1 MGSATLT
8 PAGPFVAGSYAELT
22 LVYTAGTFGIDDTGM
37 LKISWRTTSD
47 MSKPQFDKPQAA
59 NFTTVEASNGAKLEV
74 WFDRLNIRPFANTL
88 LVRVGSGY
96 LRAGDTLTVR
106 LGDRRRGSP
115 GFRLQTNVEA
125 NVGLK
130 TSVDAFATYEFCELP
145 GQPVFDLVPGPGINW
160 KAILPSLAVVGEPFR
175 LAIVVEDRWGN
186 PTTDAHQDFELVPSR
201 PVQGLPA
208 RIEIRNGDGPR
219 VIDNL
224 VLDAEGDLEL
234 RLMAKGEELARAN
247 PMRAVNAA
255 PLRRYWGDLHGQS
268 GETIGMGSAEAY
280 FRYAR
285 DVAFIDMVGH
295 QGNDFQI
302 TDDFWNKLNRLT
314 AEFDAPGKIRLPAGI
329 RVVGQHRHGWRPQ
342 RLLSPRRPPDPP
354 FIAHSGRGSDLDR
367 GHPYGGPAF
376 PCARRRGCDC
386 YRPCRRA
393 LCRPE
398 ICP

>member
-88 LVRVGSGY
+88 LVRVGRGY

-145 GQPVFDLVPGPGINW
+145 GQPVFDLVPGPGVNW
-160 KAILPSLAVVGEPFR
+160 KAILPSLAMVGEPFR

-234 RLMAKGEELARAN
+234 RLMAEGEELARGEC
-247 PMRAVNAA
+247 RSAA
-255 PLRRYWGDLHGQS
+255 PLLGRL
-268 GETIGMGSAEAY
+268 
-280 FRYAR
+280 AR
-285 DVAFIDMVGH
+285 
-295 QGNDFQI
+295 
-302 TDDFWNKLNRLT
+302 TKR
-314 AEFDAPGKIRLPAGI
+314 
-329 RVVGQHRHGWRPQ
+329 
-342 RLLSPRRPPDPP
+342 
-354 FIAHSGRGSDLDR
+354 
-367 GHPYGGPAF
+367 
-376 PCARRRGCDC
+376 
-386 YRPCRRA
+386 
-393 LCRPE
+393 
-398 ICP
+398 